1 METDK
6 PPRPHRSGQIQPH
19 SSGVIGAYWRTP
31 ELVDEP
37 VAGDDLVGVQ
47 QQGGEQGAL
56 FRAAV
61 RNWWPFLQ
69 YLQRPENPELYVCF
83 SP

>member
-1 METDK
+1 V
-6 PPRPHRSGQIQPH
+6 SG
-19 SSGVIGAYWRTP
+19 GTP

-56 FRAAV
+56 LRAAE
-61 RNWWPFLQ
+61 PQDPAFFPDLE
-69 YLQRPENPELYVCF
+69 RPEDPKLHPP
-83 SP
+83 SGLSLAAL

>member
-1 METDK
+1 M
-6 PPRPHRSGQIQPH
+6 RSSEGTL
-19 SSGVIGAYWRTP
+19 AYT

-56 FRAAV
+56 LRATERGLVAI
-61 RNWWPFLQ
+61 LQ
-69 YLQRPENPELYVCF
+69 YLQ
-83 SP
+83 